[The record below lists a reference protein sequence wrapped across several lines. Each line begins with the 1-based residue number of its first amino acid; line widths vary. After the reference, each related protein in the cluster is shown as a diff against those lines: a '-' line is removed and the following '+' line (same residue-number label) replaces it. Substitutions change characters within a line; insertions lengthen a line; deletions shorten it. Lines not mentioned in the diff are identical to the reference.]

1 MEFLGFFA
9 QLLAEAAPWLLMG
22 LVIAGLIKALV
33 PTQFLQQQLGKPGMG
48 SVFKAALLGA
58 PLPLCSCGVIP
69 VALGL
74 KNAGASNKATT
85 AFLIATPETGV
96 DSVAVTYGLM
106 GPVMAI
112 ARPVAAL
119 FTAVLAGFLVPEAKP
134 AEVATAQP
142 EGECGCKSNSPEPAP
157 KTTVLQGLQYA
168 FTRMINDFADWL
180 ILGLVFAAAILTWV
194 PEHYFA
200 LYGQGWLA
208 MIFMMLIGIPM
219 YVCATASTPIAAGF
233 LLAGV
238 SPGAVLVFLLVG
250 PATNISTLGV
260 VGKELG
266 KSALM
271 AYLAAIVIGAFS
283 FGFMLDVVWDQFAS
297 SATVVQ
303 QHQHATD
310 SMVAQVSA
318 VILSGLILRC
328 YWQRWL
334 TPWWQARFADQS

>member
-1 MEFLGFFA
+1 MEFLRYFS
-9 QLLAEAAPWLLMG
+9 QLLAEAAPWLLLG

-48 SVFKAALLGA
+48 SVVKAALIGA

-119 FTAVLAGFLVPEAKP
+119 FTAVLAGFLVPEAKVTQTSSV
-134 AEVATAQP
+134 ESN
-142 EGECGCKSNSPEPAP
+142 GECGCKNKPQQVAP
-157 KTTVLQGLQYA
+157 KVTVLQGLQYA

-180 ILGLVFAAAILTWV
+180 VLGLLFAAAILTWV

-266 KSALM
+266 KSALL

-283 FGFMLDVVWDQFAS
+283 FGVFLDAIWGQFAS
-297 SATVVQ
+297 SATVAQ
-303 QHQHATD
+303 QHQHQTD
-310 SMVAQVSA
+310 SIVAQLSA
-318 VILSGLILRC
+318 VLLSGLILRC

-334 TPWWQARFADQS
+334 APWWQARVADQS